1 MSTHFSQMTGLC
13 IDSALLQLW
22 SLHSE
27 CVCVVWSSG
36 LSLMTSS
43 CTMTSHIT
51 QNNTVGVI
59 IKNIDYCFSWITT
72 SRECTYFQNHVP
84 TSSKDLEDLNTLSP
98 LCSSFYTLI
107 IQLETSRFRCSLQLW
122 SLVRGRKL
130 WCQPNFVK
138 YSEKGPTRSFTLLK
152 LSTSVFTIRS
162 YHIMTVLIR
171 HYMLNTN
178 MNMVIWL

>member
-1 MSTHFSQMTGLC
+1 MCLHIFHRWQ
-13 IDSALLQLW
+13 DYALILP
-22 SLHSE
+22 SCSYGHYTVS
-27 CVCVVWSSG
+27 VCVVWSSG

-72 SRECTYFQNHVP
+72 SRECTYFHVP

-122 SLVRGRKL
+122 SLEGGSCGVNQTSWNIQRRAL
-130 WCQPNFVK
+130 QDPSPCWNC
-138 YSEKGPTRSFTLLK
+138 LL
-152 LSTSVFTIRS
+152 VFS
-162 YHIMTVLIR
+162 L
-171 HYMLNTN
+171 
-178 MNMVIWL
+178 

>member
-72 SRECTYFQNHVP
+72 SRECTYFHVP

-122 SLVRGRKL
+122 SLEGGSCGVN
-130 WCQPNFVK
+130 Q
-138 YSEKGPTRSFTLLK
+138 
-152 LSTSVFTIRS
+152 TSWNIQRRALQDPSPCWIHPLVLEVIRS
-162 YHIMTVLIR
+162 
-171 HYMLNTN
+171 
-178 MNMVIWL
+178 WLS

>member
-1 MSTHFSQMTGLC
+1 MSCVCVSTHFSQMTGLC

-27 CVCVVWSSG
+27 CVCG
-36 LSLMTSS
+36 LVKRAVPDDVLLYYDVT
-43 CTMTSHIT
+43 H
-51 QNNTVGVI
+51 NNTVGVI

-122 SLVRGRKL
+122 SLEGGSCGVNQTSWNIQRRAL
-130 WCQPNFVK
+130 QDPSPCWNC
-138 YSEKGPTRSFTLLK
+138 LL
-152 LSTSVFTIRS
+152 VFS
-162 YHIMTVLIR
+162 L
-171 HYMLNTN
+171 
-178 MNMVIWL
+178 